1 MGHDPPVLAAATWAF
16 VGACSLVVGAAV
28 GLRWRVRSR
37 VVGLVMGFGAG
48 TLISAVAY
56 DLVRPAYLEAG
67 RWATLVGL
75 LAGALVFMGG
85 DIGLDRWARRREQLA
100 DAAAPPDDPGVPALL
115 PGEERETNV
124 SGAQL
129 ALGALLDGV
138 PESVAIG
145 ITLLTGSGTV
155 SVAMVAAVFLSN
167 VPEGLSATVGLRA
180 EGRSTGFVLGLWSA
194 VVAVSTVA
202 AAIGY
207 QVLGAASPDVIA
219 AVQAFAAGAIL
230 TMLANTMMPEA
241 YGNGGR
247 AVGLVTVLGFVA
259 AAGLATVGG

>member
-1 MGHDPPVLAAATWAF
+1 MIPGMGAATFWAF
-16 VGACSLVVGAAV
+16 VGACSLVVGAAA
-28 GLRWRVRSR
+28 GLRWRVPGR

-48 TLISAVAY
+48 TLVSAVAY
-56 DLVRPAYLEAG
+56 DLVLPAYREAG
-67 RWATLVGL
+67 RAATVIGL
-75 LAGALVFMGG
+75 LAGTATFMDG
-85 DIGLDRWARRREQLA
+85 DIGLDRWARRREA
-100 DAAAPPDDPGVPALL
+100 EPEAATLPPDDPGVPAVL
-115 PGEERETNV
+115 PGEAPETNV

-129 ALGALLDGV
+129 ALGALLDGI

-145 ITLLTGSGTV
+145 ITLLTGTGTV

-180 EGRSTGFVLGLWSA
+180 EGRSTGFILGLWTG
-194 VVAVSTVA
+194 VVALSTAA

-207 QVLGAASPDVIA
+207 VVLGSTGPDVIA

-241 YGNGGR
+241 FGNGGK
-247 AVGLVTVLGFVA
+247 AVGLVTVLGFIT
-259 AAGLATVGG
+259 AAGLASVGG